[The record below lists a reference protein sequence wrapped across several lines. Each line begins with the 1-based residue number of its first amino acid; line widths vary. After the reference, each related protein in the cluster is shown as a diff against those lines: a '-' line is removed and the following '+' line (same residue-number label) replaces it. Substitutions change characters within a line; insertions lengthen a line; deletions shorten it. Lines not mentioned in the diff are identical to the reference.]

1 MEKSCDKCVHGLTFV
16 KHKDFPGCVYC
27 EKNNAYMRPDSAEVC
42 KFYREETE
50 TEPEPKA
57 DKGKTRL
64 TLVPL
69 KAIWAIGKIRQYGVE
84 VKYPETGIDG
94 WRTISKDRIRDA
106 MFRHMLRYLADPQG
120 MDDESGMPHLWHLLT
135 NAAFLCELEEDN
147 GKTGEEKI
155 KQ

>member
-1 MEKSCDKCVHGLTFV
+1 MEKSCDKCVHCLPEKIV
-16 KHKDFPGCVYC
+16 KEYLGCVYC
-27 EKNNAYMRPDSAEVC
+27 EKIKGYMRSDSATVC
-42 KFYREETE
+42 KLYDEESTS
-50 TEPEPKA
+50 EPEPKA

-84 VKYPETGIDG
+84 VKYPETGVDG

-135 NAAFLCELEEDN
+135 NAAFLCEMEDEQWN
-147 GKTGEEKI
+147 TEK
-155 KQ
+155 